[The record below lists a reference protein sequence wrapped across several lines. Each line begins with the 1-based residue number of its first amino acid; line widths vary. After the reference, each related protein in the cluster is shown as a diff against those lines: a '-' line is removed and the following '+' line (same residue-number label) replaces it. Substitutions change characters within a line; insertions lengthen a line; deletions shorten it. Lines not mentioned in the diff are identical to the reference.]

1 MCAGIKAIAADFGA
15 IRAANNLLCAKA
27 TVIALRQRGLS
38 LQDFS
43 HFTQLT
49 GLLTKTRILV
59 SRKVGRDGYGLIPW
73 EQDEPSPTGMEPVRV
88 VKNQLA
94 LSDQARYTKTGT
106 EAEESLIAHLDA
118 LGFAAHGF
126 NVTGNA

>member
-59 SRKVGRDGYGLIPW
+59 SRKVGRDGHGLIPW

-94 LSDQARYTKTGT
+94 LRDKAGSPKAGTAAQKSLMARLATP
-106 EAEESLIAHLDA
+106 
-118 LGFAAHGF
+118 GFAAHGF